1 LSNTPVT
8 PVERKVTI
16 VVLAKYK
23 EIFQG
28 FVESVEKIAP
38 NFQKVLVADGT
49 EVLEVLEALP
59 AKAKSTWTVIPGP
72 EKFAMAGNGNLG
84 LKAVPSDSDILYV
97 GDDVRFLHEKT
108 VERLQEYAYREPTI
122 GILSPRLLGRA
133 SNALANPSADITFI
147 RPMEMWFPCVY
158 IKRELIEKIGYLD
171 ERFNDFG
178 SDDLDYCI
186 RAQIA
191 GYKLAATSFVTVQHE
206 MSVEGGPTTF
216 VKKLGVAQWQQQ
228 QAKALEKLREKYE
241 VSIPIFERALRSGD
255 SKLLVKKTIEVID
268 QTKKK
273 PPTPEEAK
281 KILEKRSIYIATP
294 AYGGMMTVN
303 YVTSL
308 LGINDICRNYNV
320 KLEYSFVYNESLI
333 TRARNKMV
341 FDYLNKSSCTDFFF
355 IDADISF
362 DPKDIVSLL
371 FHDEPII
378 GCPCVRKNLRFDR
391 VAAAV
396 KRNPDKEYTIDE
408 MARMCGEFVVN
419 FPPTG
424 APQMMNLGQ
433 LIEVQDVGT
442 GIMRVRREVFEEIE
456 KKFPDRYYVPMQG
469 EGEETQPH
477 YMFFQSCID
486 AESGKFNPGGYPHYI
501 AEDFAFC
508 RLAQKAGFKIY
519 LAPWIKSDHM
529 GALLFKGDLEMVAKV
544 GGGLRRA

>member
-1 LSNTPVT
+1 MSNTPVN

-28 FVESVEKIAP
+28 FVDSVEKYAKNTP
-38 NFQKVLVADGT
+38 KLLVADGK
-49 EVLEVLEALP
+49 EPYECIQGLENWLV
-59 AKAKSTWTVIPGP
+59 VDGP

-84 LKAVPSDSDILYV
+84 LKAVPADSDILYV
-97 GDDVRFLHEKT
+97 GDDVRFLEPNT
-108 VERLQEYAYREPTI
+108 VERLQELAYSDSSI

-158 IKRELIEKIGYLD
+158 IKREILEKVGYLD
-171 ERFNDFG
+171 ERFNEFG

-186 RAQIA
+186 RVQLA
-191 GYKLAATSFVTVQHE
+191 GYKLAATAFVSVQHE
-206 MSVEGGPTTF
+206 MSAEGGPTTF
-216 VKKLGVAQWQQQ
+216 VKKLGIEQWQTQQ
-228 QAKALEKLREKYE
+228 SKALEKLREKYD
-241 VSIPIFERALRSGD
+241 VSVPIFERALRSGD
-255 SKLLVKKTIEVID
+255 SRLLVKSDIVVTESKN
-268 QTKKK
+268 KR
-273 PPTPEEAK
+273 PPTAEQAREMLK
-281 KILEKRSIYIATP
+281 KRSVYIATP

-308 LGINDICRNYNV
+308 LGINDVCRTYNI

-341 FDYLNKSSCTDFFF
+341 FDFLNKSTCTDFYF

-378 GCPCVRKNLRFDR
+378 GCPCVRKNLRLDR

-396 KRNPDKEYTIDE
+396 KRNPEKDFSIEE
-408 MARMCGEFVVN
+408 MSRMCGEFVVN

-424 APQMMNLGQ
+424 APEVMNLGQ

-442 GIMRVRREVFEEIE
+442 GIMRVRREVFEAIE
-456 KKFPDRYYVPMQG
+456 KQFPENYYLPMGG
-469 EGEETQPH
+469 EGEENLPH

-486 AESGKFNPGGYPHYI
+486 QESGKFNPGGYPHYI

-508 RLAQKAGFKIY
+508 RLARKAGFKVY

-529 GALLFKGDLEMVAKV
+529 GSYLFKGDLEVVAKN
-544 GGGLRRA
+544 GGGLRKA